1 MLPHDITY
9 TFQAS
14 VRRTVQQLLL
24 GENMERW
31 ESHRCTA
38 RELIDCRPTLRDLRR
53 FKDALAAKEA
63 DPSHTISCGPRQGAY
78 ALDLNGTLNMPW
90 NVEAR
95 KVFIRYHFSNKRPS
109 ISEQKEAMKGFN
121 TYFWTLRREFRRYL
135 ATGDDSELAL
145 ETRLKKAQKNR
156 TYRVS
161 YRACSL
167 AVKFRQMCL

>member
-1 MLPHDITY
+1 M
-9 TFQAS
+9 FQAS
-14 VRRTVQQLLL
+14 VRRTIQQLLL
-24 GENMERW
+24 GEDMGRW

-38 RELIDCRPTLRDLRR
+38 RELMDCRPTPRDLRR

-63 DPSHTISCGPRQGAY
+63 DPSHAILCGPRQGAY
-78 ALDLNGTLNMPW
+78 TLDLNGTLNMPW

-95 KVFIRYHFSNKRPS
+95 KIFIRCHFSNKRPS
-109 ISEQKEAMKGFN
+109 MSEQKEAMKGFN

-135 ATGDDSELAL
+135 ATGDDSEVAL

-161 YRACSL
+161 HYACS
-167 AVKFRQMCL
+167 ATVAFRRMRL